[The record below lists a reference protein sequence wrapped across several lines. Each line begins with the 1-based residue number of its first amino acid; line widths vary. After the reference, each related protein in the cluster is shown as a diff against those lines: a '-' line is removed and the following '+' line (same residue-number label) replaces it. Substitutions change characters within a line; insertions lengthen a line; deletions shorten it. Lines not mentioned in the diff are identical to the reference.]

1 MAVKPMKNKAAG
13 VMSALKGRKNIASKK
28 GKALFGIIAKLSE
41 KREAA
46 KGKKGGMGGCGK
58 K

>member
-1 MAVKPMKNKAAG
+1 MKNKAAG